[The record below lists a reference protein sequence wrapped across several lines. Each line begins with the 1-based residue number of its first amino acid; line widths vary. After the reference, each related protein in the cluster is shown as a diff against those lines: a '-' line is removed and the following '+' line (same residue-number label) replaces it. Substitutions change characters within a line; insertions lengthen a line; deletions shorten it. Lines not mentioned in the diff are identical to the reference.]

1 MTSATE
7 KLTSRSAQPPQR
19 CLRRRLLGA
28 SLLSTL
34 AVYTVVGSA
43 GPSSQFVVSGLRQR
57 LWEPGARTPWQSLL
71 SVSSRSQRRTCRVR
85 RHFWQNSMIDVDYN
99 KRLYFKAETLEVLL
113 PRAKPKSKLKAIEVE
128 PVDGRYLDEFIAVGS
143 DLAPG
148 NEVWESIKK
157 QANDQGVRPAL
168 DNWKSSARW
177 VCDSRSVEMV
187 LFGDGSF
194 RRLGS
199 RMEVAILESK
209 RVLKSSGRL
218 LFISNGEDDQAI
230 DGRWDEG
237 LQGSMFDRAGFEL
250 VSARQ
255 GECGLTIG
263 YFRKKNRKPKSRK
276 PKGMGV
282 DPNELNELLLD
293 DDK

>member
-85 RHFWQNSMIDVDYN
+85 RHFWQNSM
-99 KRLYFKAETLEVLL
+99 AETLEVLL